1 MASHCDQFF
10 KNSKSFYRSDR
21 NLSLIRT
28 LEFIKFSDGF
38 FLMIENKKTQK
49 NLKEFSRL
57 ELGARRGGL
66 KPSG

>member
-1 MASHCDQFF
+1 
-10 KNSKSFYRSDR
+10 
-21 NLSLIRT
+21 
-28 LEFIKFSDGF
+28 
-38 FLMIENKKTQK
+38 MIENKKTQK